1 MSNFMSINSG
11 SHVFSLQILLLLPC
25 VWDGATC
32 MCAHL
37 PHLTQNEEQVF
48 WGSTPFDDHCC
59 RVWHHQA
66 RSWDELIDQLDKM
79 SAPPHSVFAISLS
92 CRQVSACSR
101 RSIAKHRSRRRIC
114 SHKTWLPEFI
124 DIKLLITCL
133 QWIFLKQTHFR
144 WKEEKTS
151 FAYSPQIGEFEDV

>member
-1 MSNFMSINSG
+1 MFLDYM
-11 SHVFSLQILLLLPC
+11 FFLLTC

-48 WGSTPFDDHCC
+48 LGSTPFDNHCC
-59 RVWHHQA
+59 VGVTSSTQLGWIDWSIGQNERSPTQRVCHF
-66 RSWDELIDQLDKM
+66 SLM
-79 SAPPHSVFAISLS
+79 SAGEHTCKLLRLKHS
-92 CRQVSACSR
+92 
-101 RSIAKHRSRRRIC
+101 SRRRKC
-114 SHKTWLPEFI
+114 SPKTWLPEFI

-133 QWIFLKQTHFR
+133 QWIILKQTHCR
-144 WKEEKTS
+144 LKEEKTS

>member
-1 MSNFMSINSG
+1 MFLHYI
-11 SHVFSLQILLLLPC
+11 FFFLTC

-37 PHLTQNEEQVF
+37 CLTWHKMRNKCF
-48 WGSTPFDDHCC
+48 GGALLLITTA
-59 RVWHHQA
+59 VWVWHQA
-66 RSWDELIDQLDKM
+66 RSWDELIDQLDKT

-101 RSIAKHRSRRRIC
+101 CSVAKHRSRRRKC
-114 SHKTWLPEFI
+114 SHKKWLPEFI

-133 QWIFLKQTHFR
+133 QWIFLKQTRFR
-144 WKEEKTS
+144 LKEEKTS